1 MVANLSHIM
10 NDPAHFKD
18 PLVFNPSR
26 FIGEDGTFVK
36 NERVIPFG
44 IGNEFR
50 DINLENP
57 FNLP

>member
-1 MVANLSHIM
+1 M

-57 FNLP
+57 FNFP